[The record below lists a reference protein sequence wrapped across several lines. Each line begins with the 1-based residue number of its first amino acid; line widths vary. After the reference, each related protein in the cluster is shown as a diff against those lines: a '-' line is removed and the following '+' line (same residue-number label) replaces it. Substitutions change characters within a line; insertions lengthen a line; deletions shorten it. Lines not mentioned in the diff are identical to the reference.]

1 MGKRLVARIID
12 GLVLSVAFLPL
23 YLVLVAGSG
32 SQTIDPVTG
41 QVDAGAAGAAVGG
54 LIVYYLIAFLVQV
67 AYEGS
72 MIALRGATVGK
83 QVMKIRV
90 VREDG
95 QLPGWGPA
103 LVRWLIPFGGLFV
116 CGVGQLVVYLSPF
129 FDGSKRYQG
138 WHDKVAKTFV
148 VVAA

>member
-12 GLVLSVAFLPL
+12 SLVLGVALVPL
-23 YLVLVAGSG
+23 Y
-32 SQTIDPVTG
+32 
-41 QVDAGAAGAAVGG
+41 
-54 LIVYYLIAFLVQV
+54 IAFLVQL

-90 VREDG
+90 QREDG
-95 QLPGWGPA
+95 QLPGWGPS

-116 CGVGQLVVYLSPF
+116 CCVGQLVVYVSPF

-138 WHDKVAKTFV
+138 GTTRWPRPSSSWPPDRMS
-148 VVAA
+148 